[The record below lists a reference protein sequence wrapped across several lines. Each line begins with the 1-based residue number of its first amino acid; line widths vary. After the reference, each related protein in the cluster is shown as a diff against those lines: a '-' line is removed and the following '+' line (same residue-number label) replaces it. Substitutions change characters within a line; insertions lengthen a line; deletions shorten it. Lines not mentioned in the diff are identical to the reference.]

1 MGSTSHETERHEGVK
16 PLEVGARLPSF
27 ELPTLGGRPADTRA
41 PVRGAAALMFVHH
54 PGCEGCLAYISRVA
68 KELPAENVWA
78 ATAVPVMPADA
89 AFVERAM
96 REHDVGPLPFPVLL
110 DTNNRLREQCGVDE
124 GAAAVFVA
132 DRWGQ
137 IYDRTLAGSTHDLP
151 TAHELEEWFTF
162 LAVYCA
168 ECNVEPAS
176 DAGSG

>member
-1 MGSTSHETERHEGVK
+1 MGSASHETERHPAVK

-41 PVRGAAALMFVHH
+41 PVRGAAALVFVHH
-54 PGCEGCLAYISRVA
+54 ASCEGCRAYLRRLA
-68 KELPAENVWA
+68 KELPAEDVWA

-89 AFVERAM
+89 ETVERAM
-96 REHDVGPLPFPVLL
+96 HEHDEGPLPLPVLL
-110 DTNNRLREQCGVDE
+110 DPDDRLRAQCGVE
-124 GAAAVFVA
+124 QGAAAVFVA

-151 TAHELEEWFTF
+151 TAHALEEWFTF

-176 DAGSG
+176 DSGAA